1 MLVVLLVGSWTVQ
14 LESFCVRCVRC
25 VQARGSAVLL
35 SAVSSPRD
43 ALLSGVGKA
52 VQAATAAAGAVLLL
66 RRDEARAEGVRP
78 VITSKVFI
86 DVKIANYT
94 EESIGANRGATG
106 SGRLVIGLFGN
117 DAPLSVKRFLSVI
130 DGDGVNSPNFINTQF
145 AKIGPDGL
153 LEIER
158 VRGLNKVQLAG
169 QEEYEYQGNLLP
181 EYANPILESN
191 DIRHDRRGLLTRR
204 KLTSTPEF
212 GITLAGDKGSSL
224 DGFHCVFGE
233 VVEGFEVL
241 DAVGAVPTYSYST
254 STGYLG
260 KTREAAEEDLANKWF
275 SAQKDFYVNA
285 GKAFGDNRAVDQRG
299 KLLRRCT
306 IVKAG
311 RL

>member
-1 MLVVLLVGSWTVQ
+1 MT
-14 LESFCVRCVRC
+14 
-25 VQARGSAVLL
+25 
-35 SAVSSPRD
+35 D
-43 ALLSGVGKA
+43 
-52 VQAATAAAGAVLLL
+52 
-66 RRDEARAEGVRP
+66 
-78 VITSKVFI
+78 KVFI
-86 DVKIANYT
+86 EVKIANYT
-94 EESIGANRGATG
+94 EESIGANKGATG

-130 DGDGVNSPNFINTQF
+130 DGDGVNQPNFINTQF
-145 AKIGPDGL
+145 AKIGALDGL

-191 DIRHDRRGLLTRR
+191 EIRHDRRGLLTRL

-212 GITLAGDKGSSL
+212 GITLAADKSPSL

-233 VVEGFEVL
+233 VLEGFDVL
-241 DAVGAVPTYSYST
+241 DAVAAVPTYSYST

-260 KTREAAEEDLANKWF
+260 KTRDAAEGDLANRWF

-285 GKAFGDNRAVDQRG
+285 GKAFGDQRAIDQRG